1 MRMPLSGHGG
11 GYAVADGGGSKGFF
25 CHSCFFFGVVFFFW
39 VIIVVMSEDKGRLS
53 RLPKTRKARASL
65 LRRDPVE
72 YVDRMGRPEIDKL
85 LLALSKTKG
94 LQAWEIIE
102 LEEELYE

>member
-1 MRMPLSGHGG
+1 
-11 GYAVADGGGSKGFF
+11 
-25 CHSCFFFGVVFFFW
+25 
-39 VIIVVMSEDKGRLS
+39 
-53 RLPKTRKARASL
+53 L